1 VLDLSQNTKSDSSK
15 EESMLEGLIEE
26 LLGMLKKAQNLD
38 DLVVSLK
45 AQKAIIE
52 ALLLL
57 VTD

>member
-1 VLDLSQNTKSDSSK
+1 MSQNTKSDSSK
-15 EESMLEGLIEE
+15 KESMLEGLIEE
-26 LLGMLKKAQNLD
+26 LLGMLEKAKNLD